1 MPEKTI
7 VGRLLG
13 DSSAVSWLD
22 AVGDEEVENIHA
34 LEKNYSIS
42 WEETNSV
49 SLVWLIIDCL
59 LHAR

>member
-34 LEKNYSIS
+34 LQKNYSIS
-42 WEETNSV
+42 
-49 SLVWLIIDCL
+49 
-59 LHAR
+59 